1 MKNHAMLDMSTS
13 QASQNCFYKDHKY
26 RKLSI
31 IWKASMQSQSSKIYQ
46 PTRQPKTL
54 RRIRLLDLLHSNIHR
69 KVTYVCAP
77 AGYGK
82 TTLLVDFVEDV
93 DAEVYWFRI
102 TPEDLDFH
110 TFIEN
115 LVR

>member
-1 MKNHAMLDMSTS
+1 
-13 QASQNCFYKDHKY
+13 
-26 RKLSI
+26 
-31 IWKASMQSQSSKIYQ
+31 MQSQSSKVYQ

-93 DAEVYWFRI
+93 DAEVYWFMFS
-102 TPEDLDFH
+102 LLLFL
-110 TFIEN
+110 F
-115 LVR
+115 